1 MVSPVRNPFNPSS
14 SRYSAD
20 FEQVKTIGRGG
31 FGSVVEAKNKLDGVR
46 YAVKRI
52 NLKTDDTGT
61 ANKVLREVT
70 TLATLD
76 HPNIVRYNAAWL
88 EFDLAVSTA
97 AGDAGDGD
105 SASGLDFEDVSD
117 NSESWSDDGQGRFS
131 AAASAN
137 VSTASNWDYLDSD
150 ASGLGGGG
158 MSTGTNGA
166 NGGLATWNDHSGG
179 SSIMFA
185 HSTDHVFDHSDG
197 GLGSAAAAAVAPSN
211 VVATGAPPRLRPVLR
226 LFIQMQLCE
235 RSLHD
240 WLETK
245 AAAKEPF
252 ALAEVASLFVQIVQG
267 IKHVHDNGLIHRD
280 IKPRNI
286 FLKSAGF
293 GEPPVVKLGDFGLA
307 VVGDDGE
314 PRTPRSPEFASP
326 RSSETTDGSSGSSR
340 HTTGVGTG
348 TYASPEQ
355 LSNSLYNE
363 KADIYSLGI
372 VLFEMLSRFETEME
386 RRTML
391 KDVRDGRLQPAF
403 LQEYPQQAGLILWFT
418 ATDPADRPTATQVLE
433 SLPSQLKDGNCM
445 VGEVGKRLAAVTEEN
460 AELISENHALKD
472 EIALLRA
479 QLAEARAGVA

>member
-1 MVSPVRNPFNPSS
+1 MSHH
-14 SRYSAD
+14 
-20 FEQVKTIGRGG
+20 
-31 FGSVVEAKNKLDGVR
+31 R

-88 EFDLAVSTA
+88 EWDVAVSTA
-97 AGDAGDGD
+97 AGHAGDGDGD

-117 NSESWSDDGQGRFS
+117 NSEPWSDNGRGRFS

-137 VSTASNWDYLDSD
+137 VSTASNWDYLDND

-166 NGGLATWNDHSGG
+166 NGGLASWNDHSGG

-185 HSTDHVFDHSDG
+185 HSTDHVFDPSDG
-197 GLGSAAAAAVAPSN
+197 GLGSPAAAAVAPSN
-211 VVATGAPPRLRPVLR
+211 VVANGAPPGLRPVLR

-252 ALAEVASLFVQIVQG
+252 ALATVASLFVQIVQG

-307 VVGDDGE
+307 VAGDDGE
-314 PRTPRSPEFASP
+314 PRTPLSPEFASP
-326 RSSETTDGSSGSSR
+326 GSETTNGSSR

-418 ATDPADRPTATQVLE
+418 AADPADRPTAKQVLE

-460 AELISENHALKD
+460 AELISENHALKAEVAQIKASAAAAAAKKRDTAYADENHALKD
-472 EIALLRA
+472 EIALLRT
-479 QLAEARAGVA
+479 QLAEARAGAA